1 VLVKEKRKV
10 FMEFYRSVFGL
21 YFSYFPDF
29 FKDELSVVFFLF
41 DAFEFLVKPLSRNP
55 KDFG

>member
-1 VLVKEKRKV
+1 
-10 FMEFYRSVFGL
+10 MEFYRSVFGL

-41 DAFEFLVKPLSRNP
+41 DAFEFLVKPLSRYP